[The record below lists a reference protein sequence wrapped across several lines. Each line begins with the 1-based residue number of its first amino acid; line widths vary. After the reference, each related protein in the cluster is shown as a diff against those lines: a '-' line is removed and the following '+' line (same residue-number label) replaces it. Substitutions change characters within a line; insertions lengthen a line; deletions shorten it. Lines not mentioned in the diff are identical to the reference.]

1 MEMIVHVV
9 TTDRSWSTFVTAKK
23 SSMKLKIF
31 LCAEKSLEKIIE
43 TVDAHARSCT
53 GQLKIKKITT
63 RGHVVMTNL
72 KCENLQQTHNIKWS
86 SSPYLPNK
94 EYLVNSRVNHGLIC
108 SGMLPSH
115 YNRFVD
121 GAGIGK
127 IGKAKREKFFKS
139 YKKFLQDECK
149 ESMSTAI
156 LEEVAS
162 YEDEKLGEVDIMT
175 DARHGWRK
183 NAKDS
188 TIVALGDKT
197 HKVISCQHITKSDDR
212 VTQRHEKIGTKK
224 IYEDLQSNDVSVGV
238 HVHDRNLS
246 INKFIRDETDATNQN
261 DTWHCIKSLKVRL
274 QKAAS
279 GPAYLEGKT
288 WSFQLSDKVEPI
300 ATHIHWSI
308 RNCNGDITTL
318 RSSIDNI
325 VEHYKDN
332 HSSCHSTSRC
342 KEPKYEISRTVI
354 TDPKAEKLLKDI
366 LRNSTIFKYP
376 GDYILAKDTFYV
388 ESFNNVVNVYQDKR
402 ISFSDSQYNARSNLS
417 VCHWNENVDRSFT
430 ESEKKPA
437 MDQAMRDILKKHI
450 ADEAGVEVYRNY
462 TLLSIQLAA
471 NECCSTAMPF
481 VLLSDTFDL
490 ITLEECEE
498 VFNLVEENLSVWKSE
513 TFYDAGKNYLLRMC
527 NDLLRRLSKSQN
539 TVFCGRI
546 QLFLSRLFPLSEKSA
561 LNLMG
566 QFNLDNITTFSSK
579 SEEFKFKAQEIHM
592 KDDVM
597 EVEEGEMEDFSS
609 SSTPID
615 YNLYRRFW
623 TLQDYFRKPT
633 QCYDKVPFKAFA
645 QNADAVLSAFAS
657 SKLDDLKTSRKKL
670 AMPRTTDS
678 STFFAKYL
686 TSEKL
691 LDLQLNDS
699 NFRRY
704 VLVQF
709 LILFQYL
716 NAQVKFKNAAQAL
729 TEENAQWIKVTQD
742 KVYQLIR
749 ETPPN
754 GDQFAK
760 TVEHILTRE
769 EYWNKWKN
777 EGCSSFERSPAT
789 DQTKPKTKAKRKW
802 VGDDLQAHG
811 RKTIKMGSAELT
823 RLWNLAPNNMDA
835 CKSDKRIFLPTL
847 EDHFADAME
856 QADPDAHIEHE
867 YKLVHNQIFQWKS
880 LRLLARRSP
889 HFFNQTTTPAM
900 PLPQYLD
907 LMLQKIAKEIPQ
919 TVNNEEM
926 RTDVGEEETIKEGH
940 DEEDLKQGEEQD
952 VAGDEEAADD
962 PLTKEQLQLM
972 SEKLGEDWKR
982 LAIELNFP
990 EDDLAYFETENEL
1003 DSQRAFKMLTI
1014 WQEKEEDRATC
1025 GSLKIALKEVGL
1037 PEVIEAVF
1045 GE

>member
-1 MEMIVHVV
+1 MATPAKVRKRTPSFRIEFSGDDEKRKEILDTMQKIKNEL
-9 TTDRSWSTFVTAKK
+9 TRRENKNFGNIQTLEYLFELFNQTQSGEGNGNDSSNNRSWSTYVTAKK
-23 SSMKLKIF
+23 SSMKQKIF

-127 IGKAKREKFFKS
+127 IGKAKRENFLKS

-238 HVHDRNLS
+238 HDRNLS
-246 INKFIRDETDATNQN
+246 VNKFIRDETDATNQN

-342 KEPKYEISRTVI
+342 KEPKYEISRIVI

-366 LRNSTIFKYP
+366 LRNSTIYKYP

-430 ESEKKPA
+430 SVWNPPNNRHPRSRLGKKCYKKLTSGTIFGK
-437 MDQAMRDILKKHI
+437 DIQKSFL
-450 ADEAGVEVYRNY
+450 RNV
-462 TLLSIQLAA
+462 
-471 NECCSTAMPF
+471 N
-481 VLLSDTFDL
+481 
-490 ITLEECEE
+490 
-498 VFNLVEENLSVWKSE
+498 NLV
-513 TFYDAGKNYLLRMC
+513 
-527 NDLLRRLSKSQN
+527 
-539 TVFCGRI
+539 
-546 QLFLSRLFPLSEKSA
+546 
-561 LNLMG
+561 
-566 QFNLDNITTFSSK
+566 
-579 SEEFKFKAQEIHM
+579 
-592 KDDVM
+592 
-597 EVEEGEMEDFSS
+597 
-609 SSTPID
+609 
-615 YNLYRRFW
+615 
-623 TLQDYFRKPT
+623 
-633 QCYDKVPFKAFA
+633 
-645 QNADAVLSAFAS
+645 
-657 SKLDDLKTSRKKL
+657 
-670 AMPRTTDS
+670 
-678 STFFAKYL
+678 
-686 TSEKL
+686 
-691 LDLQLNDS
+691 
-699 NFRRY
+699 RY
-704 VLVQF
+704 
-709 LILFQYL
+709 
-716 NAQVKFKNAAQAL
+716 
-729 TEENAQWIKVTQD
+729 
-742 KVYQLIR
+742 
-749 ETPPN
+749 
-754 GDQFAK
+754 
-760 TVEHILTRE
+760 
-769 EYWNKWKN
+769 
-777 EGCSSFERSPAT
+777 
-789 DQTKPKTKAKRKW
+789 
-802 VGDDLQAHG
+802 
-811 RKTIKMGSAELT
+811 
-823 RLWNLAPNNMDA
+823 
-835 CKSDKRIFLPTL
+835 
-847 EDHFADAME
+847 
-856 QADPDAHIEHE
+856 
-867 YKLVHNQIFQWKS
+867 
-880 LRLLARRSP
+880 
-889 HFFNQTTTPAM
+889 
-900 PLPQYLD
+900 
-907 LMLQKIAKEIPQ
+907 
-919 TVNNEEM
+919 
-926 RTDVGEEETIKEGH
+926 
-940 DEEDLKQGEEQD
+940 
-952 VAGDEEAADD
+952 
-962 PLTKEQLQLM
+962 
-972 SEKLGEDWKR
+972 
-982 LAIELNFP
+982 
-990 EDDLAYFETENEL
+990 
-1003 DSQRAFKMLTI
+1003 
-1014 WQEKEEDRATC
+1014 
-1025 GSLKIALKEVGL
+1025 
-1037 PEVIEAVF
+1037 
-1045 GE
+1045 